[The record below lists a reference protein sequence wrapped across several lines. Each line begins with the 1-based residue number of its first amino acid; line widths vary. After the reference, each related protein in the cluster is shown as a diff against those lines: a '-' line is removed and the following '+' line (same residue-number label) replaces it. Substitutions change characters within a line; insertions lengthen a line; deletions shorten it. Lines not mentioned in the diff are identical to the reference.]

1 MVKRLGLALALTL
14 TFVVSASAADLAG
27 KVQSVNPSD
36 HSFVLEDGTRL
47 WMPDGAATDVM
58 PGEKV
63 LATYEMQGDKKVVI
77 GLDRRTAGIDGSETT
92 NFGMTPSSP
101 SLREPFQAGGEQ

>member
-1 MVKRLGLALALTL
+1 MVKRLGLALALLL

-36 HSFVLEDGTRL
+36 QSFVLEDGTRL
-47 WMPDGAATDVM
+47 WLPAGVAADVM

-77 GLDRRTAGIDGSETT
+77 GLDRRTTGTEGQETT
-92 NFGMTPSSP
+92 NFGMTRNSS
-101 SLREPFQAGGEQ
+101 SIREPIQEAGD